1 MIIFTLQFV
10 LLITPSMNVN
20 KKIVLSKEPQIVAEM
35 IIIEPMNVS
44 RTNPTETKAK
54 SKQNRTPKAEM
65 ADAITQKRKRIGA
78 VRTKTGTSSDDI
90 GDGSHSKRWIK

>member
-1 MIIFTLQFV
+1 MITFSNHKV
-10 LLITPSMNVN
+10 LLITTPMNVN

-35 IIIEPMNVS
+35 IIIETMNVS
-44 RTNPTETKAK
+44 RTNPTETKVK

-90 GDGSHSKRWIK
+90 GDGSHSKR